1 MEDNI
6 KRSFFFNLGV
16 ILLLLLLLY
25 IAFFAT
31 LHCVTHH
38 GEEVVIPDVRGKDMY
53 AAEEQLQA
61 MHFEINVD
69 STYEPTKKPL
79 TVLKQVPDTG
89 SIVKEGRTVFLT
101 VNMLVPPH
109 IPMPN
114 LVSLSFRSAEMMLRN
129 NKLMLGDTTYK
140 PDIAAGAILE
150 QLYKGTPIKPGEMIS
165 QGSKISLIIGDGL
178 GNTSFDV
185 PDVTRLNVDEAL
197 AILST
202 YTLQPIITVY
212 DEMSKIT
219 DTSNAIIVDQEPRAL
234 NDAGKTNHIK
244 AGDIIDL
251 KIMQHPD
258 DQDIHNNK
266 DNPGAVNRAVP
277 TDKNTK

>member
-1 MEDNI
+1 MDGKI
-6 KRSFFFNLGV
+6 KRSFLFNLGI
-16 ILLLLLLLY
+16 ILMLLLLLY

-53 AAEEQLQA
+53 AAEAELQA
-61 MHFEINVD
+61 MHFEISVD
-69 STYEPTKKPL
+69 STYEPSQKPL

-114 LVSLSFRSAEMMLRN
+114 LVSLSFRSAQMLLRN
-129 NKLMLGDTTYK
+129 SKLLLGDTTYK
-140 PDIAAGAILE
+140 PDIASGAILE
-150 QLYKGTPIKPGEMIS
+150 QLYKGAPIHQGEMIA
-165 QGSKISLIIGDGL
+165 QGSKISLIIGNGL
-178 GNTSFDV
+178 GNTTFDV
-185 PDVTRLNVDEAL
+185 PSVTNMSVDEAL
-197 AILST
+197 TILSQ
-202 YTLQPIITVY
+202 YTLQPIITAY

-219 DTSNAIIVDQEPRAL
+219 DTATAIVVDQEPV
-234 NDAGKTNHIK
+234 AGSGNHIK

-251 KIMQHPD
+251 KIMQ
-258 DQDIHNNK
+258 
-266 DNPGAVNRAVP
+266 NPGQEDVQKKKDPVII
-277 TDKNTK
+277 TTHDKR